1 MRRHGAVICNDLEI
15 LEIQLRDVPFR
26 SRHEEVMNYLKY
38 PTTVGLRVSSLPK
51 MIIHRDF
58 YLKPDT

>member
-38 PTTVGLRVSSLPK
+38 PTPVGLHVIGIPE
-51 MIIHRDF
+51 MIRHRDF